1 MKLKEMILNYKN
13 KKFRIKTRV
22 CNSFEKILGL
32 MFTQGQKVNALLFE
46 FKKPVKMAIH
56 SFFVFFPFYAIWLNN
71 KNKIIE
77 IKKVKPFTLHVKP
90 KKSFSR
96 LIEIPINKKYE
107 KIIEIL
113 ES

>member
-32 MFTQGQKVNALLFE
+32 MFTQRQKANALLFKL
-46 FKKPVKMAIH
+46 KKPLAIH

-71 KNKIIE
+71 KNKILE
-77 IKKVKPFTLHVKP
+77 IKKVKPFTFHIKP
-90 KKSFSR
+90 KKQFSKI
-96 LIEIPINKKYE
+96 IEIPINKKYE

-113 ES
+113 QT